1 MLALNAGKLDLHRPV
16 SQISVSA
23 GIIADVSTADVPK
36 TGQLAHEGHGWKTTS
51 TCFIFGWLNACAAIN
66 THLLSVW
73 SLAGYVEVLAS
84 KLGMQ
89 VPDLT
94 PKQVDMWQ
102 TRLSSHMVRFFL
114 WVLFLNPLHV
124 LIRSGN
130 KRGMMGRKR
139 KQEFMLL
146 YLRASRVLHFCRLLN
161 KVLIIIS
168 CTYHN
173 R

>member
-1 MLALNAGKLDLHRPV
+1 MLALNTVKLDLHRPV
-16 SQISVSA
+16 SQISQFLQELSQT
-23 GIIADVSTADVPK
+23 SPQLMSPK
-36 TGQLAHEGHGWKTTS
+36 LGNSHMKDMDGKPRARVLFLGEVMS
-51 TCFIFGWLNACAAIN
+51 LNACAEIN

-130 KRGMMGRKR
+130 NTG

-146 YLRASRVLHFCRLLN
+146 YLRASRALHFSRLLN
-161 KVLIIIS
+161 KVLIMIS

>member
-1 MLALNAGKLDLHRPV
+1 MLANLICIGPFRRFQFLQELSQTSPQLMSPKLGNSHMKDMDGKPRARVLFLGEV
-16 SQISVSA
+16 MS
-23 GIIADVSTADVPK
+23 
-36 TGQLAHEGHGWKTTS
+36 
-51 TCFIFGWLNACAAIN
+51 LNACAAIN

-114 WVLFLNPLHV
+114 WVLFWNPLHV

-146 YLRASRVLHFCRLLN
+146 YLRASRALHFSRLLN